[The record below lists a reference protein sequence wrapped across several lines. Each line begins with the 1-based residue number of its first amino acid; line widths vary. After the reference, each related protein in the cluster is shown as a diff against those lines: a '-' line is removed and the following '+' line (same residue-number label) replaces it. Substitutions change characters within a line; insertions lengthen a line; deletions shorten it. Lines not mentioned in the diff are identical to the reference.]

1 MRGKRPNDEEAPKS
15 MTTNRLRTAA
25 IPVVV
30 ALALSA
36 GGASAHAAGFGVEA
50 QAGYFSMSATQSAKA
65 VFNGSTG
72 GATFGGAVR
81 YVLKRGFFVAAGAR
95 TFSKSGERVFVADKL
110 STVQKLGFPL
120 DVRITPIFG
129 TVGYRFHDGHAL
141 VPYVGLGGGITK
153 FSETSDV
160 AGDVRS
166 ESSSK
171 GAFQAVV
178 GLEYGKG
185 LLRFGAEGI
194 YSTANSLGLGGVSK
208 IYGETDAG
216 GLSAIGKLILSFGK

>member
-1 MRGKRPNDEEAPKS
+1 
-15 MTTNRLRTAA
+15 MTTNRLRAA
-25 IPVVV
+25 VFPIMV
-30 ALALSA
+30 ALAAFAA
-36 GGASAHAAGFGVEA
+36 GGARAHAAAFGVEA
-50 QAGYFSMSATQSAKA
+50 QAGYFSMTATQSAKA

-81 YVLKRGFFVAAGAR
+81 YVIKHGFFVAAGAR
-95 TFSKSGERVFVADKL
+95 TFSKSGERVFLADKF

-120 DVRITPIFG
+120 DARITPIFG
-129 TVGYRFHDGHAL
+129 IVGYRFRDGHAL

-153 FSETSDV
+153 FRETSDV
-160 AGDVRS
+160 LGDVRN
-166 ESSSK
+166 ENSSK

-178 GLEYGKG
+178 GVEYGKG
-185 LLRFGAEGI
+185 LLRFGAEGV

-208 IYGETDAG
+208 VYGETDAG